1 MTPLRQRM
9 QEDLRLRNYRP
20 TTQQSYIG
28 HVARFAKYFDRSPEL
43 LGPEEIRSYQL
54 HMLERG
60 LSWSTFN
67 QCVCA
72 VRFLY
77 GVTLGRDWVIEHLP
91 FPRKEKKLPPV
102 LSREEVILLLQ
113 APRRLRDHAAL
124 LTAYGGGLRVSE
136 LAHLKCT
143 DIDSQRMVIHVR
155 HAKGRRERVVPLS
168 PVLLKTL
175 RKYWLQT
182 RSPEWLFPGRR
193 LERPISNSALQHACK
208 KIVKASGLKKPATF
222 HTLRHSFATH
232 HLEAGTDLRTLQL
245 LMGHKSL
252 RTTAIYLHVSTKHLM
267 EARPPLDLLANELS
281 AS

>member
-9 QEDLRLRNYRP
+9 QEDLRLRNYPP
-20 TTQQSYIG
+20 TTQRTYIG
-28 HVARFAKYFDRSPEL
+28 HVARFAKYFHRSPEF

-143 DIDSQRMVIHVR
+143 DVDSQRMVIHVR
-155 HAKGRRERVVPLS
+155 HAKGRRERIVPLS

-193 LERPISNSALQHACK
+193 PERPISNSALQHACK
-208 KIVKASGLKKPATF
+208 KIVKASGLNKAATL

-252 RTTAIYLHVSTKHLM
+252 RTTAIYLHVSTKHLLA
-267 EARPPLDLLANELS
+267 ARPPLDLLANELS